1 MSSTATFRW
10 KVGAAPAEVLRRCG
24 DVEVA
29 RRRATV
35 DPSMNARV
43 TELATDTPDGAALV
57 FTVAADLPAGWVPA
71 KLVGSLPARPGL
83 TRREEWRLRPD
94 GCAEA
99 RIDVGLSG
107 VPATRMT
114 MTGTL
119 TPVPAA
125 VPGGP
130 AAPGGADASSLEYA
144 IRLDVGIPL
153 MGRAVE
159 GAVLE
164 QLRRAMDQE
173 AVVIQNAC
181 AEPGNPVS
189 NR

>member
-1 MSSTATFRW
+1 MSSTAKFRW
-10 KVGAAPAEVLRRCG
+10 TVSAAPAEVLRRCG
-24 DVEVA
+24 DPEVA

-94 GCAEA
+94 GSAQA

-114 MTGTL
+114 MTGAL
-119 TPVPAA
+119 TPVAPA

-130 AAPGGADASSLEYA
+130 AVPDGSAASFLEYA
-144 IRLDVGIPL
+144 VTLDVGIPL

-164 QLRRAMDQE
+164 HLKRAMAQE
-173 AVVIQNAC
+173 AEVIQNAC
-181 AEPGNPVS
+181 AEPG
-189 NR
+189 RR